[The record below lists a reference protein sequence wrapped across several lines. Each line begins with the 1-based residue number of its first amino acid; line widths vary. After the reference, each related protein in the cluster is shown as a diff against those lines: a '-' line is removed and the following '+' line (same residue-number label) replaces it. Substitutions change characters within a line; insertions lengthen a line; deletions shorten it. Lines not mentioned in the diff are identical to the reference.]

1 MLKMSKK
8 RMLTLSVVI
17 MLSGILL
24 WLSLRSVKIIAVH
37 QDGNYSEVLV
47 KDYPFTDEGKIKWWL
62 KNKAILKEKYNIPR
76 PSEDGRYHVILWD
89 FGDGYKEGDGYD
101 SLCFDDMPPPIN
113 CIDKNKVITIGHNIN
128 SPASFTVSG
137 GVYILQYNGLIL
149 KRKRQE

>member
-1 MLKMSKK
+1 ML
-8 RMLTLSVVI
+8 
-17 MLSGILL
+17 GGFLL
-24 WLSLRSVKIIAVH
+24 WLSFRSVKIIAVH

-47 KDYPFTDEGKIKWWL
+47 KDYLFTDEGKIKWWL
-62 KNKAILKEKYNIPR
+62 NNNEMLKEKYNIPK

-128 SPASFTVSG
+128 SPARFTVSG
-137 GVYILQYNGLIL
+137 GVYDLQDNGLIV
-149 KRKRQE
+149 KRKRKE

>member
-1 MLKMSKK
+1 MYYILMLM
-8 RMLTLSVVI
+8 VFFGV
-17 MLSGILL
+17 LL
-24 WLSLRSVKIIAVH
+24 WECYQPIKIIAVH

-62 KNKAILKEKYNIPR
+62 KNKTILKEKYNIPR

-128 SPASFTVSG
+128 SSASFTVSG
-137 GVYILQYNGLIL
+137 GVYFLQDNGLIV